1 MEKIGVESL
10 FITAAFVKGLDVYTK
25 GLQTAKDKTQDAAM
39 GVVNSGTALGG
50 GIGTAMQA
58 AGAAIG
64 VVGSIMATASAVIVG
79 ALAAAGTAVI
89 GFSSLMIKLAI
100 DAKNMENI
108 EFAFARMAG
117 TVGLSLDKM
126 REATRGTVSDDEMLI
141 AANKAL
147 LGASAP
153 LAQAFGQDLPRIM
166 ELAKVA
172 AKTTGTSYEEALNTI
187 IGAIKRGTTRGLP
200 LLGFTIDMKEA
211 TDNLGESMDGVATSA
226 GAQEKQLAILNA
238 IMQQSDAYL
247 STFAGSSEALSG
259 KMSRSKALFENI
271 KDTLGQFFIPAL
283 KTAFDAINRLL
294 EAFDKATQEGG
305 ALYNTFVQLAAVFSL
320 VADGFSAGVDMLLG
334 STTEATDGITDT
346 IANAIDAAF
355 SWGLNLV
362 VNFATGIINGASSV
376 LQGAIN
382 FISGMLSG
390 WFSPGS
396 PPRIAPN
403 IDKWGAA
410 TMSEFLGGFAKADF
424 DVLKTM
430 QSPLKSI
437 LDTLVSGGAM
447 SKVAGK
453 QAFFDISKSM
463 IAGLAGG
470 DLSSVYSQ
478 ITNAAGTY
486 GVELVKLLKLSVQY
500 ATAQKAVAA
509 AEKAVNDAKAK
520 ENRLNTNLSLQ
531 LMEYN
536 DLARAGASPE
546 VLAAKLAGVNATEDS
561 LIAAQSE
568 TKAAEEAKT
577 AADDQLS
584 VIKEQVDLQKSLVDT
599 LIDLAKA
606 HDEVTQAQ
614 KEAAKAAAG
623 GGGVPKTETPGKG
636 KGGAGRWGEKITTL
650 QDTINAAIEGAKE
663 ALKIKLAEM
672 WQLIQDEINAK
683 LAPALAAFT
692 TKWNELVT
700 LVTPI
705 WESIKTK
712 WAEVTTAIQTKMTEL
727 ETFLTAWW
735 SRHGS
740 SVTTVFEG
748 IGNTILFYS
757 EYYKSLITGAWTFIT
772 DAFEGTGTYLSNIVT
787 TTWEGI
793 KTIVNNNLEG
803 IKQFFILF
811 TENIGNLFDL
821 FAAVFKDD
829 WATAWG
835 EVKQI
840 WLVIVEQIKVLWA
853 TALENIKAMVT
864 TAFSNIGDALSAA
877 YTMGQNIIEG
887 IISGVI
893 QKAKDLYWAVRNA
906 IAEAISGGKEEAEEE
921 SPSKVFW
928 RMGKNMMVGMAGGV
942 TQTAWMPE
950 AAVRS
955 ATAAMAPTMASQPV
969 STSYRT
975 ANVNMG
981 GVNIY
986 NGMGEGELAAA
997 IRRVMRSEMAGV

>member
-410 TMSEFLGGFAKADF
+410 AMGEFLGGFAKADF

-437 LDTLVSGGAM
+437 LDIFASSGAI
-447 SKVAGK
+447 SKVASK
-453 QAFFDISKSM
+453 QMFLDISKSM
-463 IAGLAGG
+463 ISGLAGG
-470 DLSSVYSQ
+470 DLSSVYKQ
-478 ITNAAGTY
+478 ITGAAGTY
-486 GVELVKLLKLSVQY
+486 GIELVKLLKLSVQY

-561 LIAAQSE
+561 LIAAQNE

-606 HDEVTQAQ
+606 QDEVTQAQ
-614 KEAAKAAAG
+614 KEAAKAAAAG
-623 GGGVPKTETPGKG
+623 GGGA
-636 KGGAGRWGEKITTL
+636 GAGAAMPGMPAMDWTAPGTTL
-650 QDTINAAIEGAKE
+650 QDVLSKAIDAAKE
-663 ALKIKLAEM
+663 AIKAKLLEM
-672 WQLIQDEINAK
+672 WQLIQDEINSK
-683 LAPALAAFT
+683 LAPALSLFKA
-692 TKWNELVT
+692 KWDELIT
-700 LVTPI
+700 LLTPV
-705 WESIKTK
+705 WENMKIK
-712 WAEVTTAIQTKMTEL
+712 WGEVTAEIQAKMTEL
-727 ETFLTAWW
+727 GTWMNAWW
-735 SRHGS
+735 LEHGE
-740 SVTTVFEG
+740 SVRTVFAG
-748 IGNTILFYS
+748 IGNTLIFYF
-757 EYYKSLITGAWTFIT
+757 EWYKALMTDAWTFIISI
-772 DAFEGTGTYLSNIVT
+772 FEGVVPILSEIVT
-787 TTWEGI
+787 RTWETI
-793 KTIVNNNLEG
+793 KIIFANNIAGLQEW
-803 IKQFFILF
+803 IRLFF
-811 TENIGNLFDL
+811 ENIGNTFDL
-821 FAAVFKDD
+821 WAAIFKGD
-829 WATAWG
+829 WRAAWE

-840 WLVIVEQIKVLWA
+840 WATIIEMIKIQWG
-853 TALENIKAMVT
+853 TALENIKAMVA
-864 TAFSNIGDALSAA
+864 TAFANIGDVLAAA
-877 YTMGQNIIEG
+877 YTMGVNIIQG
-887 IISGVI
+887 IINGVVA
-893 QKAKDLYWAVRNA
+893 KAGALWNAVKNAVAGA
-906 IAEAISGGKEEAEEE
+906 IAGGKDEAKEK
-921 SPSKVFW
+921 SPSKVFQDI
-928 RMGKNMMVGMAGGV
+928 GKNMMLGMAGGV
-942 TQTAWMPE
+942 SQTAWMPE

-955 ATAAMAPTMASQPV
+955 ATAAMAPAMASQPI